1 MARKGVLTIGE
12 RFCIR
17 LLMVG
22 GVLPFQYVVSTNRFV
37 QSTFHYRGC
46 IVGTVLYA
54 MLGPWLYWI
63 SVTRILH
70 PDSQL
75 NQYMIVV
82 QFVCMY
88 VVILT
93 SRLKT
98 LANRERLCQLLNA
111 LLVLRE
117 QVLQGSTKATTFQQ
131 GLARSLLTKLIVFDL
146 GMMVLSAAFFRTF
159 IELKQSLIYSILGVC
174 NLLQVSSMNV
184 AVNLLMFVLYSGINI
199 YARINAHCNDLVY
212 GSKAP
217 NEIVRLYLMHTE
229 ASLVVQSIVELISIP
244 ILLLSAWYFFI
255 IVFSVSRCRRVCA
268 LYGILTTVL
277 YCSVQIFYTYTS
289 LVQDLEAGSTDAL
302 RNIINPLAFF
312 ISEVGQVYFM
322 VSSSATFSRHAR
334 QIIPCLSMYT
344 GRITDV
350 PGDRAIELLTI
361 EYLNRDYAI
370 RIKGLFTI
378 DNTMLFGIV
387 ASTTSYMI
395 ILVQYYLQE

>member
-12 RFCIR
+12 RCCIW

-37 QSTFHYRGC
+37 QSTFYYRGC

-82 QFVCMY
+82 QFFCMY

-98 LANRERLCQLLNA
+98 LSNRERLCQLLNA
-111 LLVLRE
+111 LLALRE
-117 QVLQGSTKATTFQQ
+117 QVLQGPAKATTTFQQ

-174 NLLQVSSMNV
+174 NLLQVSSMNI
-184 AVNLLMFVLYSGINI
+184 AVNLLMFVMYSGTTI
-199 YARINAHCNDLVY
+199 YVRINAHCNDLVY

-229 ASLVVQSIVELISIP
+229 ASLVVQSIVEVISIP
-244 ILLLSAWYFFI
+244 ILLLSVWYFFI
-255 IVFSVSRCRRVCA
+255 IVFS
-268 LYGILTTVL
+268 
-277 YCSVQIFYTYTS
+277 IFYTYTS
-289 LVQDLEAGSTDAL
+289 LVQDLEAGSTNAL

>member
-22 GVLPFQYVVSTNRFV
+22 GVLPFQYIVSTNRFV

-82 QFVCMY
+82 QFICMY

-117 QVLQGSTKATTFQQ
+117 QVLQGSAKATTTFQQ

-199 YARINAHCNDLVY
+199 HARINAHCNDLVY

-229 ASLVVQSIVELISIP
+229 ASLVVQSIVEVISIP

-255 IVFSVSRCRRVCA
+255 IVFS
-268 LYGILTTVL
+268 
-277 YCSVQIFYTYTS
+277 IFYTYTS

-322 VSSSATFSRHAR
+322 VSSSATFSHQAR
-334 QIIPCLSMYT
+334 QIIPCLSMYS